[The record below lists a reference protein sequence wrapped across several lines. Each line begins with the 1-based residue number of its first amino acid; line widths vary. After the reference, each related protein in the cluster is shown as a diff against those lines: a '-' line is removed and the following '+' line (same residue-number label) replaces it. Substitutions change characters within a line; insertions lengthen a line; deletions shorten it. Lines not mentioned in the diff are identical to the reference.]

1 MAERAPAVAI
11 PGGGARRRV
20 AIVVFDEVE
29 VLDFAGPFE
38 VLAAVRFDEATRR
51 ESVSPYEVIVAGV
64 TPGLVHCRGGLK
76 VQPDCTIDDLDP
88 AALDTLL
95 VPGGYGVRPLLKDAG
110 FIDWLRRAGPQPRRL
125 ASVCTGSLLL
135 AEAGQL
141 DGLDATTHWKSLDW
155 MARDWP
161 AVRVRRERHWVVDGR
176 VATSA
181 GISAGLDL
189 ALKLVEADFGAAL
202 ARATARHMELAY
214 PEDDRRRVAV
224 DEPPGP

>member
-1 MAERAPAVAI
+1 MAEDST
-11 PGGGARRRV
+11 RRRV

-38 VLAAVRFDEATRR
+38 VFSALRLDEATRR
-51 ESVSPYEVIVAGV
+51 DSASPYEVIVAGV
-64 TPGLVHCRGGLK
+64 RPGLVHCRGGLK
-76 VQPDCTIDDLDP
+76 VQPDTTIAELDP
-88 AALDTLL
+88 ASLDTLV
-95 VPGGYGVRPLLKDAG
+95 VPGGYGVRPLLHDAA
-110 FIDWLRRAGPQPRRL
+110 FLAWLRRAAPQPRRL

-141 DGLDATTHWKSLDW
+141 DGLRATTHWTSLDW

-161 AVRVRRERHWVVDGR
+161 SVRVQRDQHWVIDGR

-189 ALKLVEADFGAAL
+189 ALKLVEADFGKAL
-202 ARATARHMELAY
+202 ARATAKHMELAY
-214 PEDDRRRVAV
+214 PEGDRRRVAV
-224 DEPPGP
+224 DEP

>member
-1 MAERAPAVAI
+1 MSRPRI
-11 PGGGARRRV
+11 

-38 VLAAVRFDEATRR
+38 VLSALRLDEATRR
-51 ESVSPYEVIVAGV
+51 DSASPYEVIVAGV
-64 TPGLVHCRGGLK
+64 QPGLVHCRGGLK
-76 VQPDCTIDDLDP
+76 VQPDTTIAELDP

-95 VPGGYGVRPLLKDAG
+95 VPGGYGVRPLLQDAA
-110 FIDWLRRAGPQPRRL
+110 FLAWLRRAAPQPRRL

-141 DGLDATTHWKSLDW
+141 DGVRATTHWKSLDW

-161 AVRVRRERHWVVDGR
+161 SVQVQRERHWVVDGR

-181 GISAGLDL
+181 GISAGIDL
-189 ALKLVEADFGAAL
+189 SLKLIEADFGEDL
-202 ARATARHMELAY
+202 ARATAAHMEY
-214 PEDDRRRVAV
+214 PWPESDARRLP
-224 DEPPGP
+224 ES

>member
-1 MAERAPAVAI
+1 MSRPRI
-11 PGGGARRRV
+11 

-38 VLAAVRFDEATRR
+38 VFSTLRFDEATRR

-64 TPGLVHCRGGLK
+64 RPGLVHCRGGLK
-76 VQPDCTIDDLDP
+76 VQPDCTIGELDP
-88 AALDTLL
+88 ASLDTLV
-95 VPGGYGVRPLLKDAG
+95 VPGGYGVRPLLQDPDFLA
-110 FIDWLRRAGPQPRRL
+110 WLRGAAPQPRRL

-141 DGLDATTHWKSLDW
+141 GGMRATTHWKSLDW

-161 AVRVRRERHWVVDGR
+161 SVQVQRDRHWVVDGR

-181 GISAGLDL
+181 GISAGIDL
-189 ALKLVEADFGAAL
+189 ALKLIEADFGEAL
-202 ARATARHMELAY
+202 ARATAAHMEY
-214 PEDDRRRVAV
+214 PWPESDARRLP
-224 DEPPGP
+224 EP

>member
-1 MAERAPAVAI
+1 MTAAD
-11 PGGGARRRV
+11 GATPRRRV

-38 VLAAVRFDEATRR
+38 VFASLRLDEATRR
-51 ESVSPYEVIVAGV
+51 ETVSPYDVIVAGV
-64 TPGLVHCRGGLK
+64 RPGMVHCRGGLK
-76 VQPDCTIDDLDP
+76 VQPDCTLAELDP
-88 AALDTLL
+88 SSLDTLL
-95 VPGGYGVRPLLKDAG
+95 VPGGYGVRPLLKDTA
-110 FIDWLRRAGPQPRRL
+110 FVDWLRAAAPQPRRL

-141 DGLDATTHWKSLDW
+141 DGLHATTHWKSLDW

-161 AVRVRRERHWVVDGR
+161 AVCVQRERHWVIAGR

-181 GISAGLDL
+181 GISAGMDL
-189 ALKLVEADFGAAL
+189 ALKLVEADFGEAL
-202 ARATARHMELAY
+202 ARATAKHMELAY

-224 DEPPGP
+224 DEP